1 MERTYEANE
10 SAASRRSNA
19 LLHSIMLSLFI
30 SGIVAV
36 GVLWAL
42 ESRFGLLDELCSVAY
57 PTILVIFFA
66 GAVMLHRRPQT
77 IVIARW
83 MAFLSVTGLLIIQF
97 VAAVWGDG
105 PLVGNYPFISLL
117 MWLPLAY
124 AIAML
129 MLETRHGPWAAC
141 ALFAFIAMVS
151 IFRIFA
157 AGSGDAG
164 DTALLV
170 NLLASHIVLLACL
183 SGLVKFK
190 LALAKAD
197 ARSNHLFEQAST
209 DPLTGL
215 ANRRYGLEML
225 RRAVAEPVS
234 EVSSAIIV
242 CDIDRFKG
250 INDLNGHD
258 VGDRVL
264 LTVAAILKKSTRDLD
279 TVIRWGGD
287 EFLIVVPHI
296 GAPALAELAERL
308 RARVAAAT
316 LHDDGQCAIALSLSI
331 GVAALVDDEKIDDW
345 IKRADQA
352 LYLAKA
358 AGRNRCVFAPG
369 ADVTVLCSVGEST
382 AAPIP
387 G

>member
-124 AIAML
+124 AIDML

-287 EFLIVVPHI
+287 EFLIVVPRI

-316 LHDDGQCAIALSLSI
+316 LRDDGQCAIALSLSI

-369 ADVTVLCSVGEST
+369 ADVTVLSSVGEST
-382 AAPIP
+382 AVPIP
-387 G
+387 D

>member
-83 MAFLSVTGLLIIQF
+83 MAFLSVIGLLVIQF

-287 EFLIVVPHI
+287 EFLIVVPRI

-316 LHDDGQCAIALSLSI
+316 LRDDGQCAIALSLSI

-369 ADVTVLCSVGEST
+369 ADVTVLSSVGEST

>member
-19 LLHSIMLSLFI
+19 LLHSIMLSLFV

-124 AIAML
+124 AIDML

-287 EFLIVVPHI
+287 EFLIVVPRI

-316 LHDDGQCAIALSLSI
+316 LRDDGQCAIALSLSI

-369 ADVTVLCSVGEST
+369 ADVTVLSSVGEST
-382 AAPIP
+382 AVPIP
-387 G
+387 D

>member
-19 LLHSIMLSLFI
+19 LLHSIMLSLFV

-42 ESRFGLLDELCSVAY
+42 ESRFGLLDELCRVAY

-287 EFLIVVPHI
+287 EFLIVVPRI

-316 LHDDGQCAIALSLSI
+316 LRDDGQCAIALSLSI

-369 ADVTVLCSVGEST
+369 ADVTVLSSVGEST

>member
-19 LLHSIMLSLFI
+19 LLHSIMVSLFI

-83 MAFLSVTGLLIIQF
+83 MAFLSVIGLLVIQF
-97 VAAVWGDG
+97 AAAVWGDG

-124 AIAML
+124 AIDML

-287 EFLIVVPHI
+287 EFLIVVPRI

-369 ADVTVLCSVGEST
+369 ADVTVLSSVGEST

>member
-19 LLHSIMLSLFI
+19 LLHSIMLSLFV

-83 MAFLSVTGLLIIQF
+83 MAFLSVIGLLVIQF

-124 AIAML
+124 AIDML

-287 EFLIVVPHI
+287 EFLIVVPRI

-316 LHDDGQCAIALSLSI
+316 LRDDGQCAIALSLSI

-369 ADVTVLCSVGEST
+369 ADVTVLSSVGEST

>member
-10 SAASRRSNA
+10 SVASRRSNA
-19 LLHSIMLSLFI
+19 LLHSIMLSLFV

-42 ESRFGLLDELCSVAY
+42 ESRFGLLDELCRVAY

-287 EFLIVVPHI
+287 EFLIVVPRI

-316 LHDDGQCAIALSLSI
+316 LRDDGQCAIALSLSI

-369 ADVTVLCSVGEST
+369 ADVTVLSSVGEST
-382 AAPIP
+382 AVPIP
-387 G
+387 D

>member
-19 LLHSIMLSLFI
+19 LLHSIMLSLFV

-42 ESRFGLLDELCSVAY
+42 ESRFGLLDELCRVAY

-287 EFLIVVPHI
+287 EFLIVVPRI

-316 LHDDGQCAIALSLSI
+316 LRDDGQCAIALSLSI

-369 ADVTVLCSVGEST
+369 ADVTVLSSVGEST
-382 AAPIP
+382 AVPIP
-387 G
+387 D

>member
-10 SAASRRSNA
+10 SVASRRSNA
-19 LLHSIMLSLFI
+19 LLHSIMLSLFV

-42 ESRFGLLDELCSVAY
+42 ESRFGLLDELCRVAY

-83 MAFLSVTGLLIIQF
+83 MAFLSVIGLLVIQF
-97 VAAVWGDG
+97 AAAVWGDG

-124 AIAML
+124 AIDML

-141 ALFAFIAMVS
+141 ALFVFIAMVS

-287 EFLIVVPHI
+287 EFLIVVPRI

-369 ADVTVLCSVGEST
+369 ADVTVLSSVGEST

>member
-124 AIAML
+124 AIDML

-287 EFLIVVPHI
+287 EFLIVVPRI

-369 ADVTVLCSVGEST
+369 ADVTVLSSVGEST

>member
-10 SAASRRSNA
+10 SVASRRSNA
-19 LLHSIMLSLFI
+19 LLHSIMLSLFV

-42 ESRFGLLDELCSVAY
+42 ESRFGLLDELCRVAY

-83 MAFLSVTGLLIIQF
+83 MAFLSVIGLLVIQF
-97 VAAVWGDG
+97 AAAVWGDG

-124 AIAML
+124 AIDML

-287 EFLIVVPHI
+287 EFLIVVPRI

-316 LHDDGQCAIALSLSI
+316 LRDDGQCAIALSLSI

-369 ADVTVLCSVGEST
+369 ADVTVLSSVGEST
-382 AAPIP
+382 AVPIP
-387 G
+387 D

>member
-42 ESRFGLLDELCSVAY
+42 ESRFGLLDELCRVAY

-124 AIAML
+124 AIDML

-287 EFLIVVPHI
+287 EFLIVVPRI

-316 LHDDGQCAIALSLSI
+316 LRDDGQCAIALSLSI

-369 ADVTVLCSVGEST
+369 ADVTVLSSVGEST
-382 AAPIP
+382 AVPIP
-387 G
+387 D

>member
-19 LLHSIMLSLFI
+19 LLHSIMLSLFV

-83 MAFLSVTGLLIIQF
+83 MAFLSVIGLLVIQF
-97 VAAVWGDG
+97 AAAVWGDG

-124 AIAML
+124 AIDML

-287 EFLIVVPHI
+287 EFLIVVPRI

-316 LHDDGQCAIALSLSI
+316 LRDDGQCAIALSLSI

-369 ADVTVLCSVGEST
+369 ADVTVLSSVGEST
-382 AAPIP
+382 AVPIP
-387 G
+387 D

>member
-19 LLHSIMLSLFI
+19 LLHSIMVSLFI

-124 AIAML
+124 AIDML

-287 EFLIVVPHI
+287 EFLIVVPRI

-316 LHDDGQCAIALSLSI
+316 LRDDGQCAIALSLSI

-369 ADVTVLCSVGEST
+369 ADVTVLSSVGEST
-382 AAPIP
+382 AVPIP
-387 G
+387 D

>member
-83 MAFLSVTGLLIIQF
+83 MAFLSVIGLLVIQF
-97 VAAVWGDG
+97 AAAVWGDG

-124 AIAML
+124 AIDML

-287 EFLIVVPHI
+287 EFLIVVPRI

-316 LHDDGQCAIALSLSI
+316 LRDDGQCAIALSLSI

-369 ADVTVLCSVGEST
+369 ADVTVLSSVGEST

>member
-10 SAASRRSNA
+10 SVASRRSNA

-124 AIAML
+124 AIDML

-287 EFLIVVPHI
+287 EFLIVVPRI

-316 LHDDGQCAIALSLSI
+316 LRDDGQCAIALSLSI

-369 ADVTVLCSVGEST
+369 ADVTVLSSVGEST
-382 AAPIP
+382 AVPIP
-387 G
+387 D

>member
-83 MAFLSVTGLLIIQF
+83 MAFLSVIGLLVIQF
-97 VAAVWGDG
+97 AAAVWGDG

-124 AIAML
+124 AIDML

-209 DPLTGL
+209 DPLTSL

-287 EFLIVVPHI
+287 EFLIVVPRI

-358 AGRNRCVFAPG
+358 EGRNRCVFAPG
-369 ADVTVLCSVGEST
+369 ADVTVLSSVGEST

>member
-124 AIAML
+124 AIDML

-287 EFLIVVPHI
+287 EFLIVVPRI

-369 ADVTVLCSVGEST
+369 ADVTVLSSVGEST
-382 AAPIP
+382 AVPIP
-387 G
+387 D

>member
-287 EFLIVVPHI
+287 EFLIVVPRI

-369 ADVTVLCSVGEST
+369 ADVTVLSSVGEST

>member
-10 SAASRRSNA
+10 SVASRRSNA
-19 LLHSIMLSLFI
+19 LLHSIMLSLFV

-42 ESRFGLLDELCSVAY
+42 ESRFGLLDELCRVAY

-83 MAFLSVTGLLIIQF
+83 MAFLSVIGLLVIQF

-141 ALFAFIAMVS
+141 ALFVFIAMVS

-287 EFLIVVPHI
+287 EFLIVVPRI

-331 GVAALVDDEKIDDW
+331 GVAALVDDEKIADW

-358 AGRNRCVFAPG
+358 AGRNRCVFSPG
-369 ADVTVLCSVGEST
+369 ADVTVLSSVGEST

>member
-19 LLHSIMLSLFI
+19 LLHSIMLSLFV

-42 ESRFGLLDELCSVAY
+42 ESRFGLLDELCRVAY

-83 MAFLSVTGLLIIQF
+83 MAFLSVIGLLVIQF
-97 VAAVWGDG
+97 AAAVWGDG

-141 ALFAFIAMVS
+141 ALFVFIAMVS

-287 EFLIVVPHI
+287 EFLIVVPRI

-316 LHDDGQCAIALSLSI
+316 LRDDGQCAIALSLSI

-369 ADVTVLCSVGEST
+369 ADVTVLSSVGEST
-382 AAPIP
+382 AVPIP
-387 G
+387 D

>member
-10 SAASRRSNA
+10 SVASRRSNA
-19 LLHSIMLSLFI
+19 LLHSIMLSLFV

-124 AIAML
+124 AIDML

-215 ANRRYGLEML
+215 ANLRYGLEML

-287 EFLIVVPHI
+287 EFLIVVPRI

-316 LHDDGQCAIALSLSI
+316 LRDDGQCAIALSLSI

-369 ADVTVLCSVGEST
+369 ADVTVLSSVGEST
-382 AAPIP
+382 AVPIP
-387 G
+387 D

>member
-42 ESRFGLLDELCSVAY
+42 ESRFGLLDELCRVAY

-83 MAFLSVTGLLIIQF
+83 MAFLSVIGLLVIQF
-97 VAAVWGDG
+97 AAAVWGDG

-287 EFLIVVPHI
+287 EFLIVVPRI

-369 ADVTVLCSVGEST
+369 ADVTVLSSVGEST
-382 AAPIP
+382 AVPIP
-387 G
+387 D

>member
-83 MAFLSVTGLLIIQF
+83 MAFLSVIGLLVIQF

-124 AIAML
+124 AIDML

-287 EFLIVVPHI
+287 EFLIVVPRI

-316 LHDDGQCAIALSLSI
+316 LRDDGQCAIALSLSI

-369 ADVTVLCSVGEST
+369 ADVTVLSSVGEST
-382 AAPIP
+382 AVPIP
-387 G
+387 D